1 MLQKTTNIYE
11 VDKRSLQQEL
21 ETREQ
26 RLKREHVDKKRMEQR
41 MQGMVSD
48 TQHKWEKECVRR
60 PDRRTEL
67 LYTSA
72 VPVENVPVQDRPIA
86 WPPVLLL
93 LLAAFLRNRSS
104 KPLHSTALSWV
115 LSNTPAKC
123 EVDRMNGCRE
133 N

>member
-1 MLQKTTNIYE
+1 MGSNDVCPLAQIEVLQKTTNIYE

-60 PDRRTEL
+60 PRVSSNSSSPLFLTRDLTF
-67 LYTSA
+67 LY
-72 VPVENVPVQDRPIA
+72 V
-86 WPPVLLL
+86 
-93 LLAAFLRNRSS
+93 
-104 KPLHSTALSWV
+104 
-115 LSNTPAKC
+115 
-123 EVDRMNGCRE
+123 
-133 N
+133 